1 MTDEQVLVTGGSGF
15 IAAHCILQLLDR
27 GYRVRT
33 TVRSL
38 NREPEVRAMLKS
50 AAAGPGE
57 KLSFTAADLLSDQGW
72 PEAAAGCDYVLHV
85 ASPFPL
91 KVPTDE
97 NELIVPA
104 REGALRLLRAARD
117 AKVKRVVLTSS
128 FAAIGYGHKPTE
140 HIHSNPSLKKTGP
153 ILTEEPTSALT

>member
-38 NREPEVRAMLKS
+38 DREPGVRAMLKS
-50 AAAGPGE
+50 AGSGAADR
-57 KLSFTAADLLSDQGW
+57 LNFTAADLMSDKGW

-91 KVPTDE
+91 KVPKDE

-104 REGALRLLRAARD
+104 REGSA
-117 AKVKRVVLTSS
+117 SS
-128 FAAIGYGHKPTE
+128 APPAMRK
-140 HIHSNPSLKKTGP
+140 
-153 ILTEEPTSALT
+153 